1 MDAMIKGVR
10 HKAKTMGSSTD
21 SELDGSISPTFSA
34 SSSSDT
40 DERVRSWLDVRPPH
54 RCTLVCTLARKAS
67 ARDSEARAAAARLA
81 VSRVH
86 HAALPVASVRF
97 LAPARVRSAT
107 SVQLTYCDCRRL
119 RSAATTRRRSGRRV
133 PPLEGGEAA

>member
-10 HKAKTMGSSTD
+10 HKAKTMGRSTD

-54 RCTLVCTLARKAS
+54 RCTLVCTSARKAL
-67 ARDSEARAAAARLA
+67 ARDSLAETSLSRPSCCAPSRVRALPCTSSRLISHQRAANIL
-81 VSRVH
+81 
-86 HAALPVASVRF
+86 
-97 LAPARVRSAT
+97 
-107 SVQLTYCDCRRL
+107 
-119 RSAATTRRRSGRRV
+119 
-133 PPLEGGEAA
+133 